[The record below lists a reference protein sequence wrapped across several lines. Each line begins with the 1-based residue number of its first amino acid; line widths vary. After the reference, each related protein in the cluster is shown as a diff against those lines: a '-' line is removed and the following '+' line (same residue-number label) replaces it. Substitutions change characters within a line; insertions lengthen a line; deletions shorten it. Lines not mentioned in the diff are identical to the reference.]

1 MATTI
6 YPAKNSNSNSHRSR
20 SSIPRLNIDTAMA
33 SQPLPTPPSSSP
45 KPHNG
50 NGHHNHG
57 NGNGGGAPKKSGDPD
72 KVAYRLL
79 SHAEWVQFCRG
90 IGVFRD
96 DESEEVIRPTSRW
109 WPPKGFRDGLYQDVL
124 TEKTKFTYWFHCVGV
139 VTWVLMLLQIA
150 MSAVLTALGSVTTSS
165 TAKDGT
171 AITSIAA
178 VNTCVGGILALLH
191 NSGLPDRYRSDRN
204 EFYKLEEHLKSI
216 VDTALV
222 PTDQDINEVLAGCYD
237 MFRDARQTVQN
248 NIPASYTSAPS
259 SSKTPGAR
267 ASKMSEPKK

>member
-1 MATTI
+1 
-6 YPAKNSNSNSHRSR
+6 
-20 SSIPRLNIDTAMA
+20 MA
-33 SQPLPTPPSSSP
+33 SQPIPTPPSSSP
-45 KPHNG
+45 KPNNG
-50 NGHHNHG
+50 NGHNHG
-57 NGNGGGAPKKSGDPD
+57 NGNGNGAPKRPGDPD

-90 IGVFRD
+90 IGVFKD
-96 DESEEVIRPTSRW
+96 DESEEVVRPTSQW

-124 TEKTKFTYWFHCVGV
+124 TEKTKFTYWFHCVGTF
-139 VTWVLMLLQIA
+139 TWILMLLQIA

-165 TAKDGT
+165 AAKDGT

-248 NIPASYTSAPS
+248 NIPASYTSAPAS
-259 SSKTPGAR
+259 GKTPGAR